1 MNEWLIRQIS
11 LTYGAVEQIACDR
24 RAFKVSWQLV
34 LIRFHSELKRVLGS
48 VFGRLEDLTEY
59 EGALDLGVLGQ

>member
-1 MNEWLIRQIS
+1 M
-11 LTYGAVEQIACDR
+11 EQIARNCG
-24 RAFKVSWQLV
+24 ALKVSWQLV
-34 LIRFHSELKRVLGS
+34 LIRFHSELKRVLGR